1 MTYKHIG
8 GSIFKGS
15 KQLMIIVA
23 VEASPKLVDTIAE
36 EVVATLKRKSKRDR
50 LRKSTKSS
58 DST

>member
-8 GSIFKGS
+8 GSIFRGN